1 MLGEVAAREAG
12 THILH
17 ALKHSDLRH
26 RQLAGG
32 WVGGWVGA
40 VLCCAVLR
48 SRIVNS

>member
-12 THILH
+12 TNILH

-32 WVGGWVGA
+32 PW
-40 VLCCAVLR
+40 LCCAVQQ
-48 SRIVNS
+48 SRK

>member
-32 WVGGWVGA
+32 WVGG
-40 VLCCAVLR
+40 CCAVLR